1 MSMLVLGMASVPPPA
16 IQCDEVGCTIL
27 NSQGIWEDGTVCR
40 AAKAFSPR
48 TEIQLVEAVAEAV
61 KNKQKIKV
69 ISSLAHSLSKLACV
83 GEKGVIIS
91 TVNYGSIV
99 QLNKSSGT
107 VTVEA
112 GAHMRD
118 VIDAAAKELGMA
130 LPSLPYWDGVSA
142 AGVISTG
149 SHGSGLF
156 GRGSAVHEYV
166 VGMRLVIPASAEE
179 GYAQVISLTE
189 EDEELKAGRLSLGV
203 LGAISHVTF
212 KLEPMFKRRV
222 SLSLEEDVDLEQ
234 KIEDFLGKHEF
245 GDIYWYPAHYKA
257 IFGRMDRVSVDV
269 GGDGVNKMSIGQP
282 TRVADVE
289 ELVVICI
296 RPGRS
301 GQRGIDP
308 DLINYVWHPVDR
320 IESAEDSESLCSHTE
335 NEMKRR
341 VATGS
346 GFFNN
351 NSHFTG
357 YPVIG
362 FNHQM
367 QTTGGCQDYFHKE
380 HISNFNYTPNQILDK
395 NDVICRWDYRFRK
408 VWTVDMEIQVPISS
422 IREAIADMKRVRDL
436 NPKALCEY
444 ELFGGIQIRSIK
456 KSAAYMGYHDDV
468 VSLGMHYYRRHE
480 AHIPK
485 WNMEVYEEIEQMLV
499 YKHGGRPHWG
509 KSGGYIFEEAAKR
522 AVSLGKFMKVKE
534 KFDGEGVFSN
544 EWTEGLLGRGVEVL
558 RKGCGMEKM
567 CICRGDEHCATHKG
581 YFCRQGRTWNKA
593 RGHFGAENFGRGAQH
608 TIGEEKIRG
617 ATLWEVRTNFVVLR
631 TLEKKV
637 QMESKHKVF
646 DHELT
651 QSEWDNFSVPPSYRG
666 NHNLYLLAQE
676 ISTSMSDRMYS
687 MEASIQEVRNDI
699 NHFKDVIQGINMI
712 TIHVMYKLA
721 YMNPLPSTKFKKHPL
736 YKIDMGATEQ
746 GYGVANKG

>member
-1 MSMLVLGMASVPPPA
+1 MANIPVSGLLMIINYMSMLLLGIASVPPPA

-27 NSQGIWEDGTVCR
+27 NYQGIWEDGIVCT

-69 ISSLAHSLSKLACV
+69 ISNLAHSLSKLACV

-112 GAHMRD
+112 GAPMRD
-118 VIDAAAKELGMA
+118 VIDEAAKELGMA

-149 SHGSGLF
+149 AHGSGLF

-212 KLEPMFKRRV
+212 KLEPMFKRSV
-222 SLSLEEDVDLEQ
+222 SLSLEDDVDLEQ

-245 GDIYWYPAHYKA
+245 GDIYWYPAHHKA
-257 IFGRMDRVSVDV
+257 IFGRIDRVSVDV
-269 GGDGVNKMSIGQP
+269 GGDGVNKRTLGQP

-289 ELVVICI
+289 ELVVTF
-296 RPGRS
+296 
-301 GQRGIDP
+301 
-308 DLINYVWHPVDR
+308 DR
-320 IESAEDSESLCSHTE
+320 IEAAEDSESLCSYAE

-341 VATGS
+341 VAGG

-380 HISNFNYTPNQILDK
+380 HISNFKYTPNQILDK
-395 NDVICRWDYRFRK
+395 NDVICRWDSRVRGVLFF
-408 VWTVDMEIQVPISS
+408 DLEIQVPISS

-444 ELFGGIQIRSIK
+444 GAFGGIQIRSIK
-456 KSAAYMGYHDDV
+456 KSAAYMGYHENV
-468 VSLGMHYYRRHE
+468 VSVGMPYYRPRD

-485 WNMEVYEEIEQMLV
+485 WNMEVYEKIEQMLV

-522 AVSLGKFMKVKE
+522 AVSLDKFMKVKE
-534 KFDGEGVFSN
+534 RYDGEGVFSN
-544 EWTEGLLGRGVEVL
+544 EWTEGLIGRGVEVL

-567 CICRGDEHCATHKG
+567 CICRGDEHCAPHKG

-593 RGHFGAENFGRGAQH
+593 R
-608 TIGEEKIRG
+608 
-617 ATLWEVRTNFVVLR
+617 VC
-631 TLEKKV
+631 
-637 QMESKHKVF
+637 SK
-646 DHELT
+646 E
-651 QSEWDNFSVPPSYRG
+651 
-666 NHNLYLLAQE
+666 
-676 ISTSMSDRMYS
+676 
-687 MEASIQEVRNDI
+687 
-699 NHFKDVIQGINMI
+699 
-712 TIHVMYKLA
+712 
-721 YMNPLPSTKFKKHPL
+721 
-736 YKIDMGATEQ
+736 
-746 GYGVANKG
+746 